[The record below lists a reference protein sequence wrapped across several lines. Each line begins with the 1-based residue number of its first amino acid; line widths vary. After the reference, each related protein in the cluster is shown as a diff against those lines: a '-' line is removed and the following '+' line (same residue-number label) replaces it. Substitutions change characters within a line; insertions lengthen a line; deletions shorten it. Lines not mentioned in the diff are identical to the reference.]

1 LYQIRDW
8 LVATFACIVGEIGGS
23 RFEGSRRMLKTWTG
37 QTELKDDDTGT
48 FAARIATL
56 GVVDKDSD
64 VTVKGAFDNAN
75 TVRVSRFNH
84 SSAIRDDLPVGV
96 AKIREDGD
104 AVIAEGKLNL
114 QSAGGRELYDTLKF
128 EQQHNVQ
135 SEWSYGFT
143 VLESESEQRGD
154 QKVRVLTKLNP
165 FEVSPVMRAAGEDTA
180 TLSVKDDKTATDFAN
195 LPMYDRDYRWD
206 SGAALKRVRKWA
218 SSDGSGDKDAM
229 DWEKYKKAF
238 FWYDPEDD
246 SSFGGFKLPFADITD
261 DKLYAVPRGIF
272 AVAGVLQGAR
282 GGVAISIEDQDHI
295 KDTVDRYY
303 EKMRKEFDDDSIM
316 VPWSKQATGLS
327 LKHEGDLAL
336 TAIDSLHTRINQLV
350 DLRVKE
356 GRTLSSANR
365 TRLSSLRQSMV
376 GVVDDLNDLLAA
388 TETPQNQMMGVLA
401 DVAAFQA
408 ALAQYGQE

>member
-1 LYQIRDW
+1 
-8 LVATFACIVGEIGGS
+8 
-23 RFEGSRRMLKTWTG
+23 
-37 QTELKDDDTGT
+37 
-48 FAARIATL
+48 
-56 GVVDKDSD
+56 
-64 VTVKGAFDNAN
+64 
-75 TVRVSRFNH
+75 
-84 SSAIRDDLPVGV
+84 
-96 AKIREDGD
+96 
-104 AVIAEGKLNL
+104 
-114 QSAGGRELYDTLKF
+114 
-128 EQQHNVQ
+128 
-135 SEWSYGFT
+135 
-143 VLESESEQRGD
+143 
-154 QKVRVLTKLNP
+154 
-165 FEVSPVMRAAGEDTA
+165 MRAAGEDTA

>member
-1 LYQIRDW
+1 
-8 LVATFACIVGEIGGS
+8 
-23 RFEGSRRMLKTWTG
+23 MLKTWTG
-37 QTELKDDDTGT
+37 PTELKDDDTGT

-56 GVVDKDSD
+56 GIVDKDSD

-114 QSAGGRELYDTLKF
+114 ASAGGRELYDTLKF

-143 VLESESEQRGD
+143 VLESELEQRDD
-154 QKVRVLTKLNP
+154 QKVRVLKKLNP
-165 FEVSPVMRAAGEDTA
+165 FEVSPVMRAAGEGTA
-180 TLSVKDDKTATDFAN
+180 TLDIKEEKDATDFAD
-195 LPMYDRDYRWD
+195 LPLYDRDYSWN
-206 SGAALKRVRKWA
+206 SAAALGRVRKWA
-218 SSDGSGDKDAM
+218 SSDGSGDKDTV
-229 DWEKYKKAF
+229 DFEQYKKAF
-238 FWYDPEDD
+238 FWYDPADD

-303 EKMRKEFDDDSIM
+303 EKMRSAFDDDSIM
-316 VPWSKQATGLS
+316 VPWSKQAEGLS

-365 TRLSSLRQSMV
+365 KRLGALVQSMV
-376 GVVDDLNDLLAA
+376 GVVDDLNDLLTA
-388 TETPQNQMMGVLA
+388 TEPPREQMIGVLA
-401 DVAAFQA
+401 DMAAFQH

>member
-1 LYQIRDW
+1 M
-8 LVATFACIVGEIGGS
+8 FAFMVYGIGGAL
-23 RFEGSRRMLKTWTG
+23 REGYRCMLKTWTG
-37 QTELKDDDTGT
+37 QTELKNDDTGT

-64 VTVKGAFDNAN
+64 VTVKGAFANAN

-84 SSAIRDDLPVGV
+84 SSAVRDDLPVGV
-96 AKIREDGD
+96 ATIREEGD

-143 VLESESEQRGD
+143 VLEAESEQRDD
-154 QKVRVLTKLNP
+154 QKVRVLKKLNP
-165 FEVSPVMRAAGEDTA
+165 FEVSPVMRGAGEGTA
-180 TLSVKDDKTATDFAN
+180 TLAVKEEKTATDFAD
-195 LPMYDRDYRWD
+195 LPLYDRDYRWN
-206 SGAALKRVRKWA
+206 SGAALKRVRQWA
-218 SSDGSGDKDAM
+218 SKDGSGDKDAM

-261 DKLYAVPRGIF
+261 GKLYAVPRGVF
-272 AVAGVLQGAR
+272 AVAGVLQGSR
-282 GGVAISIEDQDHI
+282 GGVQISPEDQDHV

-316 VPWSKQATGLS
+316 VPWSKQAEGLS

-336 TAIDSLHTRINQLV
+336 TAIDSLQTRINQLA

-365 TRLSSLRQSMV
+365 KRLGSLVQSMV
-376 GVVDDLNDLLAA
+376 GVVDDLSDLLAA
-388 TETPQNQMMGVLA
+388 TETPQEQMLGALA

>member
-1 LYQIRDW
+1 M
-8 LVATFACIVGEIGGS
+8 VSGIGGTLREGN
-23 RFEGSRRMLKTWTG
+23 RFMLKTWTG

-48 FAARIATL
+48 FSARIATL
-56 GVVDKDSD
+56 NVTDKDGD
-64 VTVKGAFDNAN
+64 LTVSKAFDNAK

-84 SSAIRDDLPVGV
+84 SSAVRDDLPVGV
-96 AKIREDGD
+96 ASIREEGD

-114 QSAGGRELYDTLKF
+114 QSAGGRELMATLKF
-128 EQQHNVQ
+128 EQEHNVQ

-143 VLESESEQRGD
+143 VLDSEYEQRD
-154 QKVRVLTKLNP
+154 EQKVRILKKLNP
-165 FEVSPVMRAAGEDTA
+165 FEVSPVMRGAGEGTA
-180 TLSVKDDKTATDFAN
+180 TLAVKAATDFAN
-195 LPMYDRDYRWD
+195 LPLYDRDYRWD

-218 SSDGSGDKDAM
+218 SKDGSGDKDSM
-229 DWEKYKKAF
+229 DWPKYKKAF
-238 FWYDPEDD
+238 FFYDPDDD

-261 DKLYAVPRGIF
+261 GKLYAVPRGIF
-272 AVAGVLQGAR
+272 AVAGVLQGSR
-282 GGVAISIEDQDHI
+282 GGVQISPEDQDHI

-303 EKMRKEFDDDSIM
+303 AAMRKEFDDDSIM
-316 VPWSKQATGLS
+316 APWTKQAEGLS

-336 TAIDSLHTRINQLV
+336 TAIDSLQTRINQLA

-365 TRLSSLRQSMV
+365 KRLGSLVQSMA
-376 GVVDDLNDLLAA
+376 GVVDDLSDLLAA
-388 TETPQNQMMGVLA
+388 TETPQDQMMGALA